1 MDPKCW
7 FDADRE
13 FRDSPWEIIGIYHS
27 HPDHPSRASETDT
40 KEALGAGMFDYSY
53 VIGSVQ
59 KGTVA
64 GAQSWVLHEAEERF
78 NEEPIIEGDGK

>member
-1 MDPKCW
+1 L
-7 FDADRE
+7 
-13 FRDSPWEIIGIYHS
+13 

-40 KEALGAGMFDYSY
+40 REAVEANMLDYSY

-64 GAQSWVLHEAEERF
+64 GAQSWVLNEAEKRF
-78 NEEPIIEGDGK
+78 YEEPIEVS